1 MRITSNN
8 IPEITFIAMLDNKYD
23 AITCASKNEILRNL
37 IKVKSSNIWAYMIDV
52 KDYASKVA
60 NIYVQFKGNR
70 GQPDDIYVYYDVPV
84 ILYRKWLGA
93 QSKGRFFWGYIRN
106 NYKYSK
112 LTGDKRTKLH
122 NGV

>member
-1 MRITSNN
+1 MKITSSN
-8 IPEITFIAMLDNKYD
+8 IPKITFIAMLDNRYD
-23 AITCASKNEILRNL
+23 AITSASKNEILRNL
-37 IKVKSSNIWAYMIDV
+37 IKVRSSNIWAYMIDV

-60 NIYVQFKGNR
+60 NVYIQFKGNR

-84 ILYRKWLGA
+84 IIYRKWLGA
-93 QSKGRFFWGYIRN
+93 QSKGRFFWRYIRN